1 MSDKVV
7 EIALEGMLPGQALD
21 KLKPAELNTAAGRGV
36 QSLLGAHLTQYNR
49 THPNKLGGKRQN
61 WYRQMAE
68 SLHLTATAEEA
79 LLSIA
84 HIGARIGILGGVIY
98 PGAGASFVSG
108 KPTRLL
114 TIPANAAAH
123 GERAQKFA
131 DRLRMIIFK
140 RAKPSGL
147 VGMLVE
153 AEATKLNAKGQAN
166 SKLKRGIPF
175 QRIMYWLTG
184 RATIKPA
191 PDLLP
196 DEQAITAS
204 AYAGALALI
213 KRVWAR

>member
-7 EIALEGMLPGQALD
+7 EIGLEGMMPGQLLD
-21 KLKPAELNTAAGRGV
+21 KIRPAELNTAAGRSV
-36 QSLLGAHLTQYNR
+36 QSLLGAHLTQYNQ

-68 SLHLTATAEEA
+68 SLHLTATDQEA

-98 PGAGASFVSG
+98 PGVGPSFVSG

-123 GERAQKFA
+123 GERAQKFG

-153 AEATKLNAKGQAN
+153 AEPTKVNAKGQVN

-196 DEQAITAS
+196 DEAAIVAS

-213 KRVWAR
+213 KRIWAK